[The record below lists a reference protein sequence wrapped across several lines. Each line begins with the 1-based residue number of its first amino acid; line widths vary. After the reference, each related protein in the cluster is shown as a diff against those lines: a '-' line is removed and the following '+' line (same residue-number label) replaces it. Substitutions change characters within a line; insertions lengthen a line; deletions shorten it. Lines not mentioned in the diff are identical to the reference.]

1 MDGKPPAIFIIC
13 FVASKVESL
22 CVENTH
28 DKVKGV
34 VGVADNHEKGCLSVA
49 YGVKLHFVGFH
60 KLPQLLNVEWG

>member
-1 MDGKPPAIFIIC
+1 MGAR
-13 FVASKVESL
+13 
-22 CVENTH
+22 VENTH

-34 VGVADNHEKGCLSVA
+34 VGVADNHEKGGLSVT